1 MKAYNIF
8 KFLGQADNALR
19 RSLGVVPQ
27 RQEPSRGP
35 AGREKHYIDSLDTLD
50 RVYGPCDTACV
61 NDKSF
66 SMSTNDCRPSRIEAS
81 KRAAQQYIMRRAES
95 SPQDR
100 IALVSF
106 SEYAQVVLP
115 LTNICDTATITKALK
130 GLHAGGG
137 TDINEGLEAAERILF
152 EDRSR
157 DVQDDRL
164 KRILLLTDGH
174 GGHPVRTARKL
185 KSYGVLIEVIGI
197 GGDPSAVNEKL
208 LRKVATTDSY
218 GTHYWFFRDTDSLVA
233 HYDNLATGIVFRGHD
248 R

>member
-1 MKAYNIF
+1 
-8 KFLGQADNALR
+8 
-19 RSLGVVPQ
+19 
-27 RQEPSRGP
+27 
-35 AGREKHYIDSLDTLD
+35 
-50 RVYGPCDTACV
+50 
-61 NDKSF
+61 
-66 SMSTNDCRPSRIEAS
+66 MSTEDCKPSRIEAS

-106 SEYAQVVLP
+106 SEYAEVVLP
-115 LTNICDTATITKALK
+115 LTNITDTATITKALK

-174 GGHPVRTARKL
+174 GGHPIRTARRL
-185 KSYGVLIEVIGI
+185 KSCGVLIEVIGI